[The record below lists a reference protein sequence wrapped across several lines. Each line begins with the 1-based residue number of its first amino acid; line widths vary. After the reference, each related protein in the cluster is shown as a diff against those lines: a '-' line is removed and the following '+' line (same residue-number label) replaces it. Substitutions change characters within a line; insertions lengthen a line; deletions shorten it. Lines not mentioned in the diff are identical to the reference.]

1 MKMSN
6 ILDDYLNKEVDL
18 KQLVKKIDFTDEEVE
33 DAAAEHPKLFLRV
46 ARFRVQKMRDRVEA
60 ELAYEARLAK
70 LGSKYR
76 ERKDEKGKRK
86 LTEGPVSAKV
96 QLDPK
101 IGSLKRRMEM
111 SHVHEKFAELLV
123 TTYHKREFAIKI
135 IMDARWAEVGKAL
148 KVMKEEG
155 AKKMSKKLQE
165 EVRSRYRQ
173 GRSSDE

>member
-1 MKMSN
+1 MSN

-18 KQLVKKIDFTDEEVE
+18 KELVKKIDFTDEEVE

-46 ARFRVQKMRDRVEA
+46 SRFRVQKMRDRVEA

-70 LGSKYR
+70 LGSHYR

-86 LTEGPVSAKV
+86 LTEGAVSAKV
-96 QLDPK
+96 QLDSK
-101 IGSLKRRMEM
+101 ISKLKRTMEM
-111 SHVHEKFAELLV
+111 AHVYEKFAELLV

-135 IMDARWAEVGKAL
+135 IMDARWAEAGKAL

-155 AKKMSKKLQE
+155 AKRMTRKLQE
-165 EVRSRYRQ
+165 EVRSRYRE
-173 GRSSDE
+173 GRSSDD